1 MGYINKLYSIM
12 KAVNDLLLF
21 PMFIVLVFE
30 LSNKSMHMQHNSM
43 GDWLLTGSFFFEW
56 CLGFFLAKDR
66 IKFFVHLPNLLDF
79 ISCLPLGTLTKS
91 IRMTRLV
98 RVFKVVRLVTRL
110 NRYHGPAQDFIRL
123 IGIVGATIFAGAYSI
138 EVIEPEML
146 AKDGGE
152 WSFLSG
158 LWWAWVTISTVGYG
172 DLAPSTP
179 EGRLIAAPLIGIG
192 VGVTGYISAYVMRL
206 MVHQEENEQ
215 PSRNDLLRLE
225 RKMDRLAQEMN
236 IQDWEPTPSTKEKTS
251 E

>member
-1 MGYINKLYSIM
+1 
-12 KAVNDLLLF
+12 
-21 PMFIVLVFE
+21 
-30 LSNKSMHMQHNSM
+30 
-43 GDWLLTGSFFFEW
+43 
-56 CLGFFLAKDR
+56 
-66 IKFFVHLPNLLDF
+66 
-79 ISCLPLGTLTKS
+79 
-91 IRMTRLV
+91 MTRLV

-146 AKDGGE
+146 AKDGGD

-206 MVHQEENEQ
+206 MVHQEENEH

-236 IQDWEPTPSTKEKTS
+236 IQDWEPTPSTKENTS